1 MRFTVDRMDHAVLTV
16 RDLEISASWYQR
28 VLGMEREEYGRN
40 NRTALRFGGQKLNL
54 RPQDATGW
62 ETAVHALPGGNDLC
76 FVTAVTS
83 DDVVEHLEK
92 CGVSVVEG
100 PVARLGALGPITS
113 VYCHDPDQ
121 NLIEIASYQG

>member
-28 VLGMEREEYGRN
+28 VLGMDREEYGRN

-54 RPQDATGW
+54 RPQDASGW

-92 CGVSVVEG
+92 CGVSVVQG